1 MRQNLPITN
10 VETLL
15 PEGEFIYSRTDLKG
29 QIVEANEAFAKISAF
44 RREDMIGQ
52 PHNMVRHPDM
62 PPEAFADMWRDLK
75 AGRPW
80 RGLVKNRRS
89 DGGYYWV
96 VANAS
101 PVREQGRIVGFQSV
115 RSRPSREEVA
125 AAETAYR
132 RIREGDR
139 SIRIEHGRVVP
150 ARRSLL
156 ARFNAAPT
164 QLGGTALLLL
174 VMAIVTAASHAYP
187 SELLSRITLGVDAI
201 AGLWA
206 LYFLTVFFPRLLADM
221 RNLRTHLGRMLA
233 SGDLRT
239 RFTLERDD
247 ELGEISR
254 EMDRFVSAVQATVQG
269 MGDTAEQVAMASSE
283 VGLGVNNVNESARV
297 QSDATSSAAAGIE
310 QITVSIGEVAEHAA
324 ATRNAAQTAST
335 VSARGAELSARASAR
350 IVDLAGTVRRTA
362 SQVELLGSQSA
373 EISRITGVI
382 REIADQTNLLAL
394 NAAIEAARAG
404 EQGRGFAVVADEVR
418 KLAERTSQATNEI
431 GGMIGAI
438 QNETQKAVEGMR
450 SGAHQV
456 EDGVKLVQEAQQ
468 ALQEITTQMVRT
480 LDMVNDIS
488 HSSSEQQNAMVTMAQ
503 SVERVAAMTDQNV
516 SVAAQTHGAVN
527 LLEEAVER
535 MRKSV
540 AQFSI

>member
-1 MRQNLPITN
+1 
-10 VETLL
+10 
-15 PEGEFIYSRTDLKG
+15 
-29 QIVEANEAFAKISAF
+29 
-44 RREDMIGQ
+44 
-52 PHNMVRHPDM
+52 MVRHPDM

-101 PVREQGRIVGFQSV
+101 PVREQGRIVGYQSI

-156 ARFNAAPT
+156 ARFNSAPT

-174 VMAIVTAASHAYP
+174 VMAIVTATSHAFP
-187 SELLSRITLGVDAI
+187 SALLSRITLGIDAI

-206 LYFLTVFFPRLLADM
+206 LYFLTVFFPRLVRDVGSFRA
-221 RNLRTHLGRMLA
+221 HLDQLLTT
-233 SGDLRT
+233 GDLRK
-239 RFTLERDD
+239 RFALERADQ
-247 ELGEISR
+247 LGEISR
-254 EMDRFVSAVQATVQG
+254 EMDRFVSAVQATMQG
-269 MGDTAEQVAMASSE
+269 MGDTAERVAVASSE
-283 VGLGVNNVNESARV
+283 VGLGVGNVNESARV